1 MRIHRLEIQ
10 AFGPFAERQHIDFDA
25 LAEQGLFLLNGPTG
39 AGKSSVLDAICYA
52 LYGSVP
58 GARQNA
64 RRLRSDHAPVG
75 LAPEV
80 VCEFSAGSRR
90 LEVTRNPSWNR
101 PSRRGSGT
109 TTEQAKTM
117 LRERVAGEWVTR
129 STRNDEAGAELQALL
144 GMNREQFTRV
154 VMLPQGEFAAFL
166 RSDAAARGELLQRLF
181 ATDRFSAVEQML
193 AERAAHASTRAQ
205 EVESEL
211 EDLLSRA
218 VEEVERHGLSDDPLS
233 GGPLSENP
241 LSAGPLRSSD
251 EHASEAGPTGNTE
264 KPCSTDRP
272 GPGDQP
278 GSTDRPTST
287 DQSAP
292 TDRSGSTGQSGDARG
307 TGDGSAPGGA
317 EADPASALAALQ
329 DRLTNAVV
337 AGRNRARELT
347 AVRDNAAKRRSRLE
361 TERRDRLAFRRLAAE
376 VAENQIALAEAGAL
390 RELLENHRRAQILQG
405 PLQTR
410 DEAADQARSTRD
422 KMHSL
427 NGQLQADPAARQEIP
442 DLLTLDVEVSGD
454 AFDSAHEALR
464 ERLAEARAAL
474 PTEQDL
480 VRLEDRIR
488 ITVQRSEEKTAELDR
503 YSTRQQRLEEE
514 LSDLSARIETTE
526 AAGARAAELA
536 SACAETAAQ
545 LDLLAQAD
553 RAERSLRE
561 LDERQDSQRALFL
574 AAKEDWLQKLQL
586 RLEQTAAELAARL
599 SPGEPC
605 PVCGSQEHPAPAT
618 AGTQGLV
625 TREDEESAR
634 AHQDEAER
642 SFRDTTAVRDAAAL
656 QAAGLRARSGD
667 TPAGTV
673 RAALASLEEERG
685 EAEAAV
691 RASAELLARKATA
704 EAALASVREQ
714 QAEAVRSEAEFSS
727 LLSALEEQ
735 HTALLA
741 RLESVRG
748 RYATVAEKVAQ
759 LEGTAQRVGAV
770 CAALSAWQQAAA
782 RLEKAEHALTLQL
795 AATEFASPDTVRQ
808 ALLDES
814 RVEAMEQRIRE
825 AEHAAHRIERDLER
839 PENVAAAASEKNG
852 EPIPEEDEI
861 AAAARAEESV
871 RVQLERAVLEVG
883 LLEQSVVQMG
893 SYADRVAA
901 LDERL
906 VPLRQ
911 AYRLARSVA
920 DTVRGN
926 GENLYRMSL
935 ATYVLAARLEQV
947 AEAATE
953 RLQHMS
959 DGRYSLVHSD
969 SRSGNR
975 KSGLGLNVIDSW
987 TGMRR
992 DTATLSGGESFMAS
1006 LALALGL
1013 ADVVQQES
1021 GGLDIETLFVDEGF
1035 GSLDEQ
1041 SLEQVMDAL
1050 ENLRDGGRVVGLVS
1064 HVAELKQRIPA
1075 QLHVSKGRT
1084 GSSVRFV
1091 NQLERV

>member
-10 AFGPFAERQHIDFDA
+10 AFGPFAQRQRIDFDE
-25 LAEQGLFLLNGPTG
+25 LTEQGLFLLNGPTG

-109 TTEQAKTM
+109 TTEQARTM

-181 ATDRFSAVEQML
+181 ATDRFSVVEQML
-193 AERAAHASTRAQ
+193 AERAAQASTRMQ
-205 EVESEL
+205 EVEGEL
-211 EDLLSRA
+211 EDLVSRA

-233 GGPLSENP
+233 GHRD
-241 LSAGPLRSSD
+241 AG
-251 EHASEAGPTGNTE
+251 T
-264 KPCSTDRP
+264 
-272 GPGDQP
+272 
-278 GSTDRPTST
+278 
-287 DQSAP
+287 
-292 TDRSGSTGQSGDARG
+292 
-307 TGDGSAPGGA
+307 
-317 EADPASALAALQ
+317 DPASVLAALQ

-347 AVRDNAAKRRSRLE
+347 AVRDSAAKRRSRLE

-376 VAENQIALAEAGAL
+376 AADNQNALDEAGAL

-405 PLQTR
+405 PLQAR
-410 DEAADQARSTRD
+410 DEAADQARGTRD
-422 KMHSL
+422 KLCSL
-427 NGQLQADPAARQEIP
+427 NGQLQADPAARREIP
-442 DLLTLDVEVSGD
+442 DVLGLDVEVSGET
-454 AFDSAHEALR
+454 FDSAHEALR
-464 ERLAEARAAL
+464 ERLAGARAAM
-474 PTEQDL
+474 PTEEDL
-480 VRLEDRIR
+480 VRLADRIS
-488 ITVQRSEEKTAELDR
+488 ITVQRSEEKTAELGR
-503 YSTRQQRLEEE
+503 YGTRQQQLEEE
-514 LSDLSARIETTE
+514 LSNLAARIELME
-526 AAGARAAELA
+526 AAGARASELA

-545 LDLLAQAD
+545 LELLAQAD
-553 RAERSLRE
+553 RAEQSLRE

-574 AAKEDWLQKLQL
+574 AAKEDWLQKLQW

-599 SPGEPC
+599 SPGEAC
-605 PVCGSQEHPAPAT
+605 PVCGSEEHPAPAT

-634 AHQDEAER
+634 THQDEAER
-642 SFRDTTAVRDAAAL
+642 SFRETSAVRDAAAL

-667 TPAGTV
+667 TPAETV
-673 RAALASLEEERG
+673 RAALAWLEQERA

-691 RASAELLARKATA
+691 RAAAELLTRKAA
-704 EAALASVREQ
+704 VEAALSGVREQ
-714 QAEAVRSEAEFSS
+714 QSEAVRSQAEFSS

-735 HTALLA
+735 HVALLA
-741 RLESVRG
+741 RLAAVRG
-748 RYATVAEKVAQ
+748 RYATVAEKVQA
-759 LEGTAQRVGAV
+759 LEVTAQRVGAV
-770 CAALSAWQQAAA
+770 CAALAAWQQAEA
-782 RLEKAEHALTLQL
+782 RLEKAEESLASQL
-795 AATEFASPDTVRQ
+795 AATEFASPDSVRQ
-808 ALLDES
+808 ALLEGP
-814 RVEAMEQRIRE
+814 RVEAAEQRIRE
-825 AEHAAHRIERDLER
+825 AENAAHRIERDLER

-861 AAAARAEESV
+861 AAAARDEESA

-883 LLEQSVVQMG
+883 LLEQSVVQLG

-901 LDERL
+901 LEERL

-911 AYRLARSVA
+911 AYLLARSVA
-920 DTVRGN
+920 DTARGN

-959 DGRYSLVHSD
+959 DGRYALVHSD

-992 DTATLSGGESFMAS
+992 DTSTLSGGESFMAS

>member
-233 GGPLSENP
+233 AGPLSENP
-241 LSAGPLRSSD
+241 QSASPLRSSD
-251 EHASEAGPTGNTE
+251 EQPSTADPAGNTE
-264 KPCSTDRP
+264 K
-272 GPGDQP
+272 P
-278 GSTDRPTST
+278 GSTDRPTS
-287 DQSAP
+287 A
-292 TDRSGSTGQSGDARG
+292 GQPGD
-307 TGDGSAPGGA
+307 T

-376 VAENQIALAEAGAL
+376 AAENQIALAEAGAL

-422 KMHSL
+422 EVHSL
-427 NGQLQADPAARQEIP
+427 NGQLQANPAARQEIP

-474 PTEQDL
+474 PTEEDL
-480 VRLEDRIR
+480 VRLQDRIR

-503 YSTRQQRLEEE
+503 YSTRQQQLEEE

-553 RAERSLRE
+553 QAERSLRE

-618 AGTQGLV
+618 AGTRGLV
-625 TREDEESAR
+625 TQEDEESAR

-704 EAALASVREQ
+704 EAALAGVREQ

-748 RYATVAEKVAQ
+748 RYVTVAEKVAQ
-759 LEGTAQRVGAV
+759 LEGTAQRLGAV

-782 RLEKAEHALTLQL
+782 RLEKAEQALALQL

-808 ALLDES
+808 ALLDDS
-814 RVEAMEQRIRE
+814 QVEAMEQRIRE

-839 PENVAAAASEKNG
+839 PENVAAAASEKNS

-861 AAAARAEESV
+861 AAAARAEESA

-893 SYADRVAA
+893 SYADRVAG

>member
-80 VCEFSAGSRR
+80 VCEFSVGSRR

-101 PSRRGSGT
+101 LSRRGSGT

-233 GGPLSENP
+233 AGPLSENP
-241 LSAGPLRSSD
+241 PSASPLRSSD
-251 EHASEAGPTGNTE
+251 EQPSTADPAGNTE
-264 KPCSTDRP
+264 K
-272 GPGDQP
+272 P
-278 GSTDRPTST
+278 GSTDRPTSAGQPGDA
-287 DQSAP
+287 DQAGPGDQAGS
-292 TDRSGSTGQSGDARG
+292 TDRV
-307 TGDGSAPGGA
+307 GSAGQPGDA

-376 VAENQIALAEAGAL
+376 AAENQVALAEAGAL

-422 KMHSL
+422 EVHSL
-427 NGQLQADPAARQEIP
+427 NGQLQADPAARQEIS

-464 ERLAEARAAL
+464 ERLGEARAAL
-474 PTEQDL
+474 PTEEDL

-503 YSTRQQRLEEE
+503 YSTRQQQLEEE

-618 AGTQGLV
+618 AGTRGLV

-691 RASAELLARKATA
+691 RASAELFARKATA
-704 EAALASVREQ
+704 EAALAGVREQ
-714 QAEAVRSEAEFSS
+714 QAEVVRSEAEFSS

-759 LEGTAQRVGAV
+759 LEWTAQRLGAV
-770 CAALSAWQQAAA
+770 CAALYAWQQAAA
-782 RLEKAEHALTLQL
+782 RLEKAEQALALQL
-795 AATEFASPDTVRQ
+795 AATEFASPDTVRH
-808 ALLDES
+808 ALLDDS
-814 RVEAMEQRIRE
+814 QVEAMEQRIRE

-839 PENVAAAASEKNG
+839 PENVAAAASEKNS

-861 AAAARAEESV
+861 AAAARAEESA

-992 DTATLSGGESFMAS
+992 DTGTLSGGESFMAS

>member
-117 LRERVAGEWVTR
+117 LRERVEGEWVTR

-233 GGPLSENP
+233 AGPLSENP
-241 LSAGPLRSSD
+241 LSASPLRSSD
-251 EHASEAGPTGNTE
+251 EQPSRADPAGNTE
-264 KPCSTDRP
+264 K
-272 GPGDQP
+272 P
-278 GSTDRPTST
+278 GSTDRPTSAGQPGDA
-287 DQSAP
+287 DQAGPGDQAGS
-292 TDRSGSTGQSGDARG
+292 TDRV
-307 TGDGSAPGGA
+307 GSAGQPGDA
-317 EADPASALAALQ
+317 EADPASALATLQ

-376 VAENQIALAEAGAL
+376 AAENQIALAEAGAL

-422 KMHSL
+422 KMRSL

-474 PTEQDL
+474 PTEEDL
-480 VRLEDRIR
+480 VRLQDRIR

-503 YSTRQQRLEEE
+503 NSTRQQQLEEE

-618 AGTQGLV
+618 AGTRGLV
-625 TREDEESAR
+625 TQEDEESAR

-704 EAALASVREQ
+704 EAALAGVREQ
-714 QAEAVRSEAEFSS
+714 QAEAVRSEAKFSS

-782 RLEKAEHALTLQL
+782 RLEKAEQALALQL

-808 ALLDES
+808 ALLDDS
-814 RVEAMEQRIRE
+814 QVEAMEQRIRE

-839 PENVAAAASEKNG
+839 PENVAAAASEKNS

-861 AAAARAEESV
+861 AAAARAEESA

-1084 GSSVRFV
+1084 GSSVRFM

>member
-181 ATDRFSAVEQML
+181 ATDRFSGVEQML

-233 GGPLSENP
+233 GGPLSENL
-241 LSAGPLRSSD
+241 LSAGPRRSSD
-251 EHASEAGPTGNTE
+251 EHASAAGPTGNTE
-264 KPCSTDRP
+264 KPGSTDRP
-272 GPGDQP
+272 GSTDQSGPTDRP
-278 GSTDRPTST
+278 GSTD
-287 DQSAP
+287 QSL
-292 TDRSGSTGQSGDARG
+292 DARG
-307 TGDGSAPGGA
+307 TGDGSAPGDA

-376 VAENQIALAEAGAL
+376 AAENQIALAEAGAL

-422 KMHSL
+422 EVHSL

-442 DLLTLDVEVSGD
+442 DLLTSDVEVSGD
-454 AFDSAHEALR
+454 AFDSAHQALR

-474 PTEQDL
+474 PTEEDL
-480 VRLEDRIR
+480 VRLQDRIR
-488 ITVQRSEEKTAELDR
+488 ITVQRSEENTAELDR
-503 YSTRQQRLEEE
+503 YSTRQQQLEEE

-691 RASAELLARKATA
+691 RASAELLARKAA
-704 EAALASVREQ
+704 AKAALAGVREQ

-782 RLEKAEHALTLQL
+782 RLEKAEQALALQL

-808 ALLDES
+808 ALLDDS
-814 RVEAMEQRIRE
+814 QVEAMEQRIRE

-861 AAAARAEESV
+861 AAAARAEESA

-987 TGMRR
+987 TGRRR